1 MKKAIDGFKKSK
13 TIKFAWA
20 KVALGAV
27 GLAIENQG
35 LLQGVISPV
44 YFYVLI
50 IGLGVADD
58 LLRRV
63 TTQALGDK

>member
-1 MKKAIDGFKKSK
+1 VKKAINGFKKSK

-35 LLQGVISPV
+35 MLQGVIDPV
-44 YFYVLI
+44 YFYFLI
-50 IGLGVADD
+50 IGLGVADHF
-58 LLRRV
+58 LRTI
-63 TTQALGDK
+63 TTHPLDEK